1 MGLAVVSNTTPS
13 PQHRPTP
20 DLRATV
26 EDLRRRHRRADPD
39 EIAQFLFTTLRED
52 DDLLLEACR
61 FVASKTLMAIAAQQ
75 RRQQAAPSGRERIA
89 RKAVER
95 QEVQAIAAKVK
106 EQVVLDMTIT
116 LINGEQKKLR
126 FTTGSELAKLGSA
139 YSRLAERVGA
149 DCLVG
154 EVLTEAEAAALL
166 KVE

>member
-1 MGLAVVSNTTPS
+1 M
-13 PQHRPTP
+13 
-20 DLRATV
+20 
-26 EDLRRRHRRADPD
+26 
-39 EIAQFLFTTLRED
+39 
-52 DDLLLEACR
+52 
-61 FVASKTLMAIAAQQ
+61 
-75 RRQQAAPSGRERIA
+75 
-89 RKAVER
+89 
-95 QEVQAIAAKVK
+95 QAIAANVK

-126 FTTGSELAKLGSA
+126 FTTGGELAKLGSA